1 MDQQSTNSGQEL
13 IRLDGPKYIVVE
25 GPIGVGKTSLAKR
38 LAQSFASELIL
49 EQAEDN
55 PFLERFYRNRR
66 TAALPAQLF
75 FLFQRARQI
84 EQIRQRDM
92 FSPVRI
98 ADFLLQKD
106 RLFAELNLDPHE
118 LGLYL
123 QVAETLELDPPK
135 PDLVVYLQAPV
146 PVLMRRVA
154 LRGIAYE
161 QLIDQEYLERL
172 GDAYARF
179 FYEFDEAP
187 LLIVNAASIDPIHR
201 ESDYQ
206 DLLKAIA
213 RVKRG
218 RHFFNP
224 AGDTLA

>member
-1 MDQQSTNSGQEL
+1 MAIEANSDAQEV
-13 IRLDGPKYIVVE
+13 IRLDGPRYIVIE

-49 EQAEDN
+49 EQAEEN
-55 PFLERFYRNRR
+55 PFLERFYRNRKN
-66 TAALPAQLF
+66 AALPTQLF

-84 EQIRQRDM
+84 EQIRQSDM

-106 RLFAELNLDPHE
+106 RLFAELNLEPNE
-118 LGLYL
+118 LNLYQ
-123 QVAETLELDPPK
+123 QVAESLELDPPT
-135 PDLVVYLQAPV
+135 PDLVVYLQAPA

-154 LRGIAYE
+154 ARGISYE
-161 QLIDQEYLERL
+161 QLIDEPYLERL
-172 GDAYARF
+172 GEAYAKF
-179 FYEFDEAP
+179 FYDFDEAP

-201 ESDYQ
+201 DSDYQ
-206 DLLKAIA
+206 ELLQTIL
-213 RVKRG
+213 RIKRG

-224 AGDTLA
+224 VSSSFA